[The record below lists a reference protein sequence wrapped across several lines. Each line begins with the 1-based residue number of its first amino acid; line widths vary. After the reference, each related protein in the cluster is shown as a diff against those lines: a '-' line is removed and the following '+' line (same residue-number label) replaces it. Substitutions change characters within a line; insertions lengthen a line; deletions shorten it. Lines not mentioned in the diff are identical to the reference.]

1 MQSSNKLYSTYSN
14 HFIFQTFTQPQSTLE
29 EESRHKASLQYMQSH
44 NRGGL
49 TNVSDDFYEYTLA
62 LETSCKSHFTINA
75 FQKHRWNACKVARE
89 QVRKDSHVISS
100 FNKLMASTPRT
111 ENGDSVDV
119 KGAIQA
125 RLMKRYLNMRCKEYV
140 KVIKREM
147 SYEKQKEHRKK
158 VQEKSKAANS
168 KNALNVPQMLNDTSD
183 KKNVSFYTLKA
194 MSAMGKDAFK
204 NMKKSEIHF
213 LYHLFGLKFKKSK
226 TKAILSEELVSKVIN
241 AQEMTHPNMC
251 TLDSLNSLKNDTM
264 CTTCTGIREVLQ
276 TLPNNEN
283 VNSTNADTLEVQA
296 VKPRR
301 KQFRPTNI
309 QKEMLQADNEKGLT
323 QEVIKKRALEFGV
336 HVTQIKSW
344 HRRFQL
350 KQQPR

>member
-1 MQSSNKLYSTYSN
+1 MVYFCTILMQSSNKLYSTYSN

-168 KNALNVPQMLNDTSD
+168 KN
-183 KKNVSFYTLKA
+183 VSMFLKC
-194 MSAMGKDAFK
+194 
-204 NMKKSEIHF
+204 
-213 LYHLFGLKFKKSK
+213 L
-226 TKAILSEELVSKVIN
+226 
-241 AQEMTHPNMC
+241 MTHLTKRMC
-251 TLDSLNSLKNDTM
+251 HF
-264 CTTCTGIREVLQ
+264 I
-276 TLPNNEN
+276 P
-283 VNSTNADTLEVQA
+283 
-296 VKPRR
+296 
-301 KQFRPTNI
+301 
-309 QKEMLQADNEKGLT
+309 
-323 QEVIKKRALEFGV
+323 
-336 HVTQIKSW
+336 
-344 HRRFQL
+344 
-350 KQQPR
+350 